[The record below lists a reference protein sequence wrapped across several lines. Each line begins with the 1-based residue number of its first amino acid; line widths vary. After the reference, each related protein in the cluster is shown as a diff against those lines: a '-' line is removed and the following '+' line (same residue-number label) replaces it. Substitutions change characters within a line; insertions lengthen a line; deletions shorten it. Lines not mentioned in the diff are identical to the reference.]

1 MGGGRA
7 GARGRTKKALQ
18 LDTGVQFF
26 IMGICA
32 ATYPADEE
40 GFALIDRIPVKIRFA
55 VRWGRAGEAGARD
68 RIRVL

>member
-18 LDTGVQFF
+18 LYTGVQFF
-26 IMGICA
+26 IMAICP
-32 ATYPADEE
+32 ATYAADEQ
-40 GFALIDRIPVKIRFA
+40 GFALIDRIPVKIRSA
-55 VRWGRAGEAGARD
+55 VRWGWAGEAGAID